1 MANPITLAE
10 VQSHLRLGTLD
21 AAEQAELTI
30 MITAATE
37 MAESYCNRSWRSGT
51 KALQF
56 TSFPLSELKPISVT
70 DDVQSITS
78 IGYYDAS
85 HVAATFTDYR
95 IVNIGGRSDIYPSF
109 GSYWPSDS
117 NELPH
122 NITVTAVVGDE
133 LTVPSSVKSA
143 ILLMVADLYENRE
156 NDVVG
161 IGVVVNKL
169 TSMTSKNLLHPY
181 KTRIA

>member
-51 KALQF
+51 KTVLF
-56 TSFPLSELKPISVT
+56 TSFPLSEANPIVIT
-70 DDVQSITS
+70 DEVQSITS
-78 IGYYDAS
+78 IGYYDSA
-85 HVAATFTDYR
+85 HVAATFTTFR
-95 IVNIGGRSDIYPSF
+95 VVNTGGRSDIYPSF
-109 GSYWPSDS
+109 GEYWPSDS
-117 NELPH
+117 NDLPH

-133 LTVPSSVKSA
+133 ASVPSSVKSA

-156 NDVVG
+156 NAVVG
-161 IGVVVNKL
+161 TIVSSMV
-169 TSMTSKNLLHPY
+169 SMTSKLLLHPY

>member
-1 MANPITLAE
+1 MANPITLAQ
-10 VQSHLRLGTLD
+10 VHSHLRLGTLD

-51 KALQF
+51 KAVLF
-56 TSFPLSELKPISVT
+56 TRFPSSETKELAIT
-70 DDVQSITS
+70 DDVQSVTS
-78 IGYYDAS
+78 IGYFDSSNVAS
-85 HVAATFTDYR
+85 TFTDFR
-95 IVNIGGRSDIYPSF
+95 VVNVGGRSDIYPSF
-109 GSYWPSDS
+109 GKYWPSDS
-117 NELPH
+117 NELPY
-122 NITVTAVVGDE
+122 NITVTTVVGDE
-133 LTVPSSVKSA
+133 ASVPSSVKSA

-161 IGVVVNKL
+161 TIVSKT
-169 TSMTSKNLLHPY
+169 TSMTSKLLLHPY

>member
-1 MANPITLAE
+1 MANPITLAQ

-37 MAESYCNRSWRSGT
+37 MAESYCNRSFRSGS
-51 KALQF
+51 KAVQF
-56 TSFPLSELKPISVT
+56 TSFPPSELQPIAIT
-70 DDVQSITS
+70 NDVQSITS
-78 IGYYDAS
+78 IGYYDSS

-95 IVNIGGRSDIYPSF
+95 VVSFGGRSDIYPSF

-122 NITVTAVVGDE
+122 NITVTVVVGDE
-133 LTVPSSVKSA
+133 ASVPSSVKSA
-143 ILLMVADLYENRE
+143 ILLMIADLYENRE

-161 IGVVVNKL
+161 TIVSKL
-169 TSMTSKNLLHPY
+169 TSMSSKNLLHPY